1 MVVMSAQ
8 KDQEKEISGSKNIHY
23 K

>member
-1 MVVMSAQ
+1 MSAQ